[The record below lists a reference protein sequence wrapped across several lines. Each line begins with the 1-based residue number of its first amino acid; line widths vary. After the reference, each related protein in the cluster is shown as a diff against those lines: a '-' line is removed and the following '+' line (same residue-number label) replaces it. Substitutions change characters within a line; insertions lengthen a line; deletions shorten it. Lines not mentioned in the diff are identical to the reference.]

1 MNVEFRYCL
10 SGQAHPIT
18 KGYVI
23 NNSAAIK
30 KGDFVRL
37 DTNGHIVRATA
48 TTNIL
53 GSVEAVYNSDG
64 SPVAADSGTLDTWT
78 VASDNETVAMKKALV
93 NVDPTAVYAVDF
105 SGDIGTTSGSVV
117 GARFDLTDHDTVDET
132 SAGTGSAQV
141 ALVATISGDADR
153 GEVIVLE
160 NQLMGV

>member
-1 MNVEFRYCL
+1 MNVEYAYDL
-10 SGQAHPIT
+10 SGQTEPIV
-18 KGYVI
+18 KSYVI
-23 NNSAAIK
+23 NNSATIK
-30 KGDFVRL
+30 AGDFVRL
-37 DTNGHIVRATA
+37 DTNGNVVRATA

-53 GSVEAVYNSDG
+53 GSCQGVVDVNG
-64 SPVAADSGTLDTWT
+64 GNVATDSGTNDTWT

-93 NVDPTAVYAVDF
+93 YVSPTAVYRVDF

-141 ALVATISGDADR
+141 ALVDTIADDADR
-153 GEVIVLE
+153 GEVVIVE